1 MILLLYLIILMCT
14 YRTHILEANCFSEGS
29 ASAAPGGSVRSPRH
43 RNPSGGHSL
52 AASTHN
58 APSDEPP
65 TKLLHIKQEIDQ
77 EVDETPPR
85 RITRHSFAVEARKT
99 KMSKKS
105 SKSNA
110 GERERERE
118 SLFCKSRS
126 RVYISQKSK
135 QWMSMFMC

>member
-1 MILLLYLIILMCT
+1 MIQLLCKIIMILLLYLIILMLCT

-52 AASTHN
+52 AVSTHN

-65 TKLLHIKQEIDQ
+65 TKLLHIKQEINQ
-77 EVDETPPR
+77 EVDETPSR
-85 RITRHSFAVEARKT
+85 RITRHSFAVKARKT

-105 SKSNA
+105 SKSSA
-110 GERERERE
+110 GKRGREFI
-118 SLFCKSRS
+118 L
-126 RVYISQKSK
+126 
-135 QWMSMFMC
+135 